1 MERRAFIAATI
12 GLLAA
17 PLAAEGQPPKEGI
30 HRAFSVITRERAQ
43 ALVVVADP
51 LFGAH
56 ERRIVELAAR
66 NRLPAMH
73 GLRQAATSG
82 GLMSYGS
89 NFDDLYRQAAIY
101 VDKIVKGA
109 KPGDLPVEQPTK
121 FEQDRQ
127 SPRPDHSPVAPA
139 QG

>member
-1 MERRAFIAATI
+1 MNPANRTHPIQVKLIQAEARALGVKILSLEAAD
-12 GLLAA
+12 A
-17 PLAAEGQPPKEGI
+17 EGI

-89 NFDDLYRQAAIY
+89 NFDDLYR
-101 VDKIVKGA
+101 
-109 KPGDLPVEQPTK
+109 
-121 FEQDRQ
+121 
-127 SPRPDHSPVAPA
+127 
-139 QG
+139 